1 MLIWLDREHKQ
12 VEGMPRH
19 RALISTGERERS
31 DHAKLDVSIY
41 HIFIQRRTMAPCP
54 KLPLD
59 LRDHLCGR
67 STVLLRQSPLFGDEN
82 GCARVG
88 LGVNDLALTLVL
100 LSDLLL
106 VRRFP
111 HLPLRRR
118 EDTSIHPSHCDD
130 GSSRRIRRD
139 CLCSAGLLLAAD
151 ATVARASRDDAAAD
165 SGLGVGIIGF
175 IVLGLAAHL
184 LDEDSIR
191 SFQIRVPF
199 CSHCSGDGESRDR
212 VWLTGQEEEGR
223 LFCAGINL
231 VFLPF

>member
-1 MLIWLDREHKQ
+1 MLRAAFRRRDTAAHVDEHYQLFSFRHDTVDVAYLNVRLDREHKQ

-19 RALISTGERERS
+19 RTLISTGERERS

-41 HIFIQRRTMAPCP
+41 RIFIQRRTMAPCP

-67 STVLLRQSPLFGDEN
+67 STILHRQSPLFGDEN

-130 GSSRRIRRD
+130 GSSR
-139 CLCSAGLLLAAD
+139 
-151 ATVARASRDDAAAD
+151 
-165 SGLGVGIIGF
+165 
-175 IVLGLAAHL
+175 
-184 LDEDSIR
+184 
-191 SFQIRVPF
+191 QIR
-199 CSHCSGDGESRDR
+199 CDSS
-212 VWLTGQEEEGR
+212 
-223 LFCAGINL
+223 
-231 VFLPF
+231 